1 MGKLTEKL
9 VYVLLLA
16 IIGLSGTVLFF
27 EDSLTGLVSVLK
39 QSLAEHVDNSGRV
52 LKIGYLFPPKDLN
65 PWSTDQVTQSRLLDV
80 YEGLVSL
87 DENLLIRP
95 ALAVSYGLVGEK
107 EWHFHLRDGVKFH
120 NGKELDISD
129 VIYSL
134 EQAKFLQTEFA
145 ENVEK
150 IKEVGQ
156 SELIILT
163 KRPDPLLLNKLAKI
177 AIVPVNFTDFST
189 PVGTGVYQ
197 VSDSSDLADISY
209 QRNAN
214 YWSNLAYFPN
224 LHVMSISGKDDRVSA
239 LKNGQIDFL
248 VNVPPDAANEIVDAG
263 YELAKIPSLEV
274 GFVMFNLKDDKLSSR
289 SLRLAVAQAL
299 NKDSFLD
306 LAYGFAK
313 VIDQFIPNGV
323 FGYNPQI
330 SKIDFDKDAAEKE
343 LAKGFSS
350 FERIKLTFYFPDS
363 LKLLGQ
369 YFKEQLV
376 QVGIDV
382 DLKPISDQQLQENLK
397 KGDMQ
402 FYYMGWRHDTGDAIS
417 FLSQVVHSPV
427 SGFGEYNGNGY
438 SNKLVDTLIEK
449 SQVNLNQQERLKDM
463 QQIMKLIT
471 EDDLIGVPL
480 FETESLFAYN
490 KEMNFVPRVDS
501 LVYPSQIKKAK

>member
-1 MGKLTEKL
+1 MGKLTEKFGI
-9 VYVLLLA
+9 LLLTA
-16 IIGLSGTVLFF
+16 IIGLSGAALFF
-27 EDSLTGLVSVLK
+27 EDSLTGLVSVLR
-39 QSLAEHVDNSGRV
+39 QSLVQQIDNTGQT
-52 LKIGYLFPPKDLN
+52 LKIGYLFAPKDLN

-80 YEGLVSL
+80 YEGLVEL

-95 ALAVSYGLVGEK
+95 ALAVSYGLVGDK
-107 EWHFHLRDGVKFH
+107 EWHFRLRNNVKFH
-120 NGKELDISD
+120 NGKQLEVSD

-134 EQAKFLQTEFA
+134 EQAKMLQTDFA

-150 IKEVGQ
+150 IEKVDQ
-156 SELIILT
+156 SELMIFT

-177 AIVPVNFTDFST
+177 AIVPASFTDFSK
-189 PVGTGVYQ
+189 PVGTGVY
-197 VSDSSDLADISY
+197 VVADSSDLTDINY

-214 YWSNLAYFPN
+214 YWSDLAYFPN
-224 LHVMSISGKDDRVSA
+224 LEIKSIVGKDDRVNA
-239 LKNGQIDFL
+239 LKDGEIDFL
-248 VNVPPDAANEIVDAG
+248 ANVPPDAANEIIDAG
-263 YELAKIPSLEV
+263 YQLAKIPSLEV
-274 GFVMFNLKDDKLSSR
+274 GFVMFNLKDEKMSNK
-289 SLRLAVAQAL
+289 SLRLAIAQAL

-330 SKIDFDKDAAEKE
+330 AGINFDKEAAEKE

-350 FERIKLTFYFPDS
+350 FERVKVVFYFPES

-376 QVGIDV
+376 QVGVDV
-382 DLKPISDQQLQENLK
+382 DLKPVSDLELQENLK
-397 KGDMQ
+397 KGNMQ
-402 FYYMGWRHDTGDAIS
+402 FYYLGWRHDSGDAIS
-417 FLSQVVHSPV
+417 FLSQVIHSPGT
-427 SGFGEYNGNGY
+427 GFGEFNGNGY

-463 QQIMKLIT
+463 QQVMKLIT

-490 KEMNFVPRVDS
+490 KEMKFIPRVDS
-501 LVYPSQIKKAK
+501 LVYPSQIKKTK

>member
-1 MGKLTEKL
+1 MGKLTEKFGI
-9 VYVLLLA
+9 LLLIA
-16 IIGLSGTVLFF
+16 IIGLSGAGLFF

-39 QSLAEHVDNSGRV
+39 QSLVEQVDNSGRV
-52 LKIGYLFPPKDLN
+52 LKIGYLFAPKDLN
-65 PWSTDQVTQSRLLDV
+65 PWSTDQVVQSRLLDV
-80 YEGLVSL
+80 YEGLVEL

-95 ALAVSYGLVGEK
+95 ALAVSYGLVGDK
-107 EWHFHLRDGVKFH
+107 QWHFHLREGVKFH
-120 NGKELDISD
+120 NDKQLDVDD

-134 EQAKFLQTEFA
+134 NQAKNLQTEFA

-150 IKEVGQ
+150 IEKISA
-156 SELIILT
+156 SELVINT
-163 KRPDPLLLNKLAKI
+163 KKPDPLLLNKLAKI
-177 AIVPVNFTDFST
+177 AIVPANYADFSK
-189 PVGTGVYQ
+189 PIGTGVYRMGDTSNL
-197 VSDSSDLADISY
+197 SDITY

-214 YWSNLAYFPN
+214 YWSDLAYFQN
-224 LHVMSISGKDDRVSA
+224 LEIKAISGKDDRVNA
-239 LKNGQIDFL
+239 LKDGDIDFL
-248 VNVPPDAANEIVDAG
+248 ANVPPDAANEITDAG
-263 YELAKIPSLEV
+263 FELAKIPSLEV
-274 GFVMFNLKDDKLSSR
+274 GFVMFNLKDEKMSNKA
-289 SLRLAVAQAL
+289 LRLAIAQAL

-330 SKIDFDKDAAEKE
+330 ASINFDKEAAEKE

-350 FERIKLTFYFPDS
+350 FERVKVTFYFPES

-382 DLKPISDQQLQENLK
+382 ELKPVSDQELQENLK

-402 FYYMGWRHDTGDAIS
+402 FYYLGWRHDSGDAIS
-417 FLSQVVHSPV
+417 FLSQVVHSPAA
-427 SGFGEYNGNGY
+427 GFGEFNGNGY

-449 SQVNLNQQERLKDM
+449 SQINLNQQERLKDM
-463 QQIMKLIT
+463 QQVMKLIT

-490 KEMNFVPRVDS
+490 KEMKFIPRVDS
-501 LVYPSQIKKAK
+501 LVYPSQIKKIK

>member
-16 IIGLSGTVLFF
+16 IVGLSGAGLFF
-27 EDSLTGLVSVLK
+27 EDSLTGLVSVLR
-39 QSLAEHVDNSGRV
+39 QSFVKEVDNSGQT
-52 LKIGYLFPPKDLN
+52 LKIGYLFAPKDLN

-80 YEGLVSL
+80 YEGLVEL
-87 DENLLIRP
+87 DENLLVRP
-95 ALAVSYGLVGEK
+95 ALAVSYGLIGDK
-107 EWHFHLRDGVKFH
+107 EWRFHLRDGVRFH
-120 NGKELDISD
+120 SDKVLDIDD

-134 EQAKFLQTEFA
+134 NQAKTLQTEFA

-150 IKEVGQ
+150 IDKINQ
-156 SELIILT
+156 SELVIFT
-163 KRPDPLLLNKLAKI
+163 KKPDPLLLNKLAKI
-177 AIVPVNFTDFST
+177 AIVPANFTNFAQ
-189 PVGTGVYQ
+189 PIGTGVYKINDATDL
-197 VSDSSDLADISY
+197 SDINY

-214 YWSNLAYFPN
+214 YWSDLAYFPN
-224 LHVMSISGKDDRVSA
+224 LEIKSISGKNDRVNA
-239 LKNGQIDFL
+239 LRDNDIDFL
-248 VNVPPDAANEIVDAG
+248 VNVPPDAVNEIIDAG
-263 YELAKIPSLEV
+263 FEIAKIPSLEV
-274 GFVMFNLKDDKLSSR
+274 GFVMFNLKDQKMSNK
-289 SLRLAVAQAL
+289 SLRLAIAQAL
-299 NKDSFLD
+299 NKETFLD

-330 SKIDFDKDAAEKE
+330 ANIAFDKAAAEKE
-343 LAKGFSS
+343 LAKSFSS
-350 FERIKLTFYFPDS
+350 FEKIKVTFYFPES

-376 QVGIDV
+376 QIGVDV
-382 DLKPISDQQLQENLK
+382 DLKPVSDQQLQDNLK
-397 KGDMQ
+397 KGNMQ
-402 FYYMGWRHDTGDAIS
+402 FYYLGWRHDSGDAIS

-427 SGFGEYNGNGY
+427 AGFGEFNGNGY

-463 QQIMKLIT
+463 QQVMKLIT

-490 KEMNFVPRVDS
+490 KEMKFIPRVDS
-501 LVYPSQIKKAK
+501 LVYPSQIKKTR